1 MSKLEKFRSQIIK
14 SSKIENKDVKAILA
28 WLEKKNKENKM
39 RSRKVPINKLNDWN
53 VKTNGNIYHKSTQFF
68 SIEGVKINSAV

>member
-28 WLEKKNKENKM
+28 WLEKKK
-39 RSRKVPINKLNDWN
+39 
-53 VKTNGNIYHKSTQFF
+53 
-68 SIEGVKINSAV
+68 